1 MRRQLLLLALV
12 SSWVGASSA
21 AAQPASSEL
30 LSHVR
35 EAHRASL
42 PAELEVSSIDVLP
55 RYDLHLSIAGDLH
68 GFGLREVV
76 TVTNTETRPMTDV
89 VLRIFVNATPP
100 EGMTPQVTL
109 VGGRCVGDPA
119 PSCEVVQGEP
129 TVITVTPSAPIPVGG
144 SMQIELDL
152 QGRLETIDPER
163 TGMMAQGMEGMSAF
177 ESGGSGHGYGL
188 LAQDGEIATLAS
200 FFPVIAR
207 REAGRWV
214 TDDHGTTGDLG
225 TDAMCNV
232 FARVVIPSGATL
244 AATGEATRRRPVRD
258 AGHGAAREEVTVHA
272 GVIRDFALVLGTN
285 LVTLERDV
293 GGVTVRSVFRATH
306 GDNGRLVLGYA
317 AAALEIFERRFGPYP
332 YTALDVVEAP
342 LVGGAGG
349 VEFSSMVTVATMFYD
364 GMESGGGLGAMMGMM
379 GGDGASP
386 ASDMSAAMLEFVTAH
401 EVAHQWWHGIVG
413 SDSRSHPVTDESLAQ
428 WSSVL
433 YMEERYGAERAA
445 TELERQVA
453 LGYVTM
459 RVNGFA
465 DAAADSPAS
474 AYDPPV
480 TYGGIV
486 YGKAPFLWVRLRERL
501 GDFVFFAGLR
511 QYVARYRMRIAPPDG
526 LLEIFAGE
534 ADRRTA
540 RDIRR
545 LGHRWLSERH
555 GDEDLGPISE
565 DRMITAML
573 GPEAAAPGSPA
584 GAMMRMMMSMLRGGG
599 GGDMGDLSGLLG
611 GGLGDGGEIDMEALQ
626 RMMGEL
632 DPDAAGAMLE
642 GMDSS
647 GGGDDLGGGGGD
659 GDETPRPRRRPPIRI
674 PRGDN

>member
-1 MRRQLLLLALV
+1 MR
-12 SSWVGASSA
+12 
-21 AAQPASSEL
+21 
-30 LSHVR
+30 
-35 EAHRASL
+35 
-42 PAELEVSSIDVLP
+42 
-55 RYDLHLSIAGDLH
+55 
-68 GFGLREVV
+68 
-76 TVTNTETRPMTDV
+76 
-89 VLRIFVNATPP
+89 
-100 EGMTPQVTL
+100 
-109 VGGRCVGDPA
+109 
-119 PSCEVVQGEP
+119 
-129 TVITVTPSAPIPVGG
+129 
-144 SMQIELDL
+144 IELDL

-200 FFPVIAR
+200 FFPVLAR
-207 REAGRWV
+207 REGGRWT

-225 TDAMCNV
+225 TDAMANV
-232 FARVVIPSGATL
+232 YARVVLPSGMTL

-258 AGHGAAREEVTVHA
+258 PGHGAPREEVTVHA
-272 GVIRDFALVLGTN
+272 GVIRDFALVLGQS

-293 GGVTVRSVFRATH
+293 GGVTVRSVFRASH
-306 GDNGRLVLGYA
+306 GDNGRLVLDYA

-349 VEFSSMVTVATMFYD
+349 VEFSAMVTVATMFYD
-364 GMESGGGLGAMMGMM
+364 GMDESGGVGAMVGAL
-379 GGDGASP
+379 GGGGTSP

-433 YMEERYGAERAA
+433 YIEERYGAERAA
-445 TELERQVA
+445 IEAERQVA
-453 LGYVTM
+453 LGYVMM

-465 DAAADSPAS
+465 DAPADRPAS

-480 TYGGIV
+480 TYAGIV
-486 YGKAPFLWVRLRERL
+486 YGKAPFLWTRLRERL

-511 QYVARYRMRIAPPDG
+511 QYVARYRMRIAPPDA
-526 LLEIFAGE
+526 LLEIFASE

-540 RDIRR
+540 RDVRR
-545 LGHRWLSERH
+545 LGRRWLSERH

-565 DRMITAML
+565 DRMIAAML

-599 GGDMGDLSGLLG
+599 GDMGDLGDLSGLLG
-611 GGLGDGGEIDMEALQ
+611 GGGLGGGDGGEIDIEALQ

-632 DPDAAGAMLE
+632 DPAAAGEMLE

-647 GGGDDLGGGGGD
+647 GGDLGGGGDD
-659 GDETPRPRRRPPIRI
+659 GDEAPRPRRRRPPTRI
-674 PRGDN
+674 P